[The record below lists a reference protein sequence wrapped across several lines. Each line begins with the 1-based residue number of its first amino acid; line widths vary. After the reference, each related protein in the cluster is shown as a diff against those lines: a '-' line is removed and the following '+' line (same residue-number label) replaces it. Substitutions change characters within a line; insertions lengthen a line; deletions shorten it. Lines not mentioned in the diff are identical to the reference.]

1 MRFSISQSHE
11 NREKLRQLVDKLEFV
26 EVKYMLQL
34 IKRCPEYTLG
44 YKEYCQE
51 LYDNNII
58 YFRPTNPNSIDE
70 DWFARTKSWYDK
82 KEKGLIEGQ
91 PISFHYWAVDDGK
104 FIGEFQLRTEFPEKV
119 MLDIGSIGYAVRVSE
134 WGKGYGTEIL
144 RRGLEIA
151 KEHGLEK
158 VLFTIN
164 EENTTSIHVCEKL
177 GGKLEDTIEAY
188 NEAEGHHLLG
198 RYWIAL

>member
-1 MRFSISQSHE
+1 MT
-11 NREKLRQLVDKLEFV
+11 LRALTFDIMNAYSATDRDLWRRSK
-26 EVKYMLQL
+26 MLRL

-58 YFRPTNPNSIDE
+58 YFRPSNPDMIDE
-70 DWFARTKSWYDK
+70 DWFARTKPWCDN

-91 PISFHYWAVDDGK
+91 PVSFHYWAVDDGK

-144 RRGLEIA
+144 RCGLKIA
-151 KEHGLEK
+151 KEHGMEK
-158 VLFTIN
+158 VLLTIN
-164 EENTTSIHVCEKL
+164 DKNTTSIHVCEKL
-177 GGKLEDTIEAY
+177 GGKLEDIIEAV
-188 NEAEGHHLLG
+188 NEAEGHHLLR
-198 RYWIAL
+198 RYWITL

>member
-1 MRFSISQSHE
+1 
-11 NREKLRQLVDKLEFV
+11 
-26 EVKYMLQL
+26 MLQL

-58 YFRPTNPNSIDE
+58 YFRPTNPKSIDE

-104 FIGEFQLRTEFPEKV
+104 FIGEFQLRTEFPEKS
-119 MLDIGSIGYAVRVSE
+119 DVRHRKYWLCSKSVRM
-134 WGKGYGTEIL
+134 GKGIRNRNSSSRTGDCKRTWNGKGT
-144 RRGLEIA
+144 
-151 KEHGLEK
+151 
-158 VLFTIN
+158 
-164 EENTTSIHVCEKL
+164 IH
-177 GGKLEDTIEAY
+177 
-188 NEAEGHHLLG
+188 N
-198 RYWIAL
+198 